1 MNSTMLLP
9 ESKGAA
15 KVSFEAPSKAVF
27 SELIPEIAGC
37 LAEMAL
43 GATNVAPNAWVLFG
57 AWRRQWNDGR
67 TSMRCITAA
76 MLRVMGA
83 CWG

>member
-1 MNSTMLLP
+1 
-9 ESKGAA
+9 
-15 KVSFEAPSKAVF
+15 
-27 SELIPEIAGC
+27 